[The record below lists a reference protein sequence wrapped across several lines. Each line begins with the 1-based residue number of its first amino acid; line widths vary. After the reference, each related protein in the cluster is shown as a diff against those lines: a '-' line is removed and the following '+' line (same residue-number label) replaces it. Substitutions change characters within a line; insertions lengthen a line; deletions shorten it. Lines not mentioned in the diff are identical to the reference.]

1 MRYFFDEK
9 YMPKDLGGQ
18 TPIVVKVARVIC
30 VKTTVSAVSEM
41 WKHLT
46 NRFHLKVRVH
56 SE

>member
-1 MRYFFDEK
+1 
-9 YMPKDLGGQ
+9 MPKDLGGQ

>member
-30 VKTTVSAVSEM
+30 VKPQLA
-41 WKHLT
+41 L
-46 NRFHLKVRVH
+46 LVRCGNIKQTD
-56 SE
+56 SI